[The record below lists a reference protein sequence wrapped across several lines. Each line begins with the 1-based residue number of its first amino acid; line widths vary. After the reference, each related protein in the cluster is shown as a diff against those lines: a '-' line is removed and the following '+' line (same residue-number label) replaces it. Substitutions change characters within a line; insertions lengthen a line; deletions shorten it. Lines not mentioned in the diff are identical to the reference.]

1 MALWSAV
8 LIGFVQGLFMFL
20 PVSST
25 AHMTLTQH
33 YLNRSGAETLP
44 PDHPEMIFVYL
55 VAHLGTLV
63 SIVVVFWPSL
73 WRFSLNVLQSVP
85 APSKV
90 NSGLWWKLFW
100 FGMFTVLVTGVVGL
114 SLRAFAEEIFAR
126 TGTIAV
132 TLTLTGVLL
141 FWSDKLSRRVRGLR
155 DIGWK
160 TAGFIGLAQAIAFAP
175 GISRSAMTMT
185 AGLFAGLK
193 RRWVAEYSFFVA
205 IPTICAISLVYGIE
219 LYRAGQ
225 WLEHISLLTLAMVFV
240 VSALVGIVALWLV
253 IKLLYK
259 AQLKVFAFYV
269 WGLAVALLLFW

>member
-1 MALWSAV
+1 MSLWSAA
-8 LIGFVQGLFMFL
+8 LLGFVQGLFMFL

-33 YLNRSGAETLP
+33 ALNASGTEMLP

-63 SIVVVFWPSL
+63 SIAVVFWSSL
-73 WRFSLNVLQSVP
+73 STFTWNVLRSVP
-85 APSKV
+85 NPGAVKQ
-90 NSGLWWKLFW
+90 GLWWKLFW
-100 FGMFTVLVTGVVGL
+100 LGMFSVLITGVFGL
-114 SLRAFAEEIFAR
+114 ALRAYAEAIFAH
-126 TGTIAV
+126 TWVIAI
-132 TLTLTGVLL
+132 TLTITGILL
-141 FWSDKLSRRVRGLR
+141 YWSDKLPRRTKRLR
-155 DIGWK
+155 DIDWK
-160 TAGFIGLAQAIAFAP
+160 TAGFIGFAQALAFAP

-193 RRWVAEYSFFVA
+193 RRWVAQYSFFLA

-225 WLEHISLLTLAMVFV
+225 WLDQVSLLALAVVFV

-259 AQLKVFAFYV
+259 AQLKIFAFYV
-269 WGLAVALLLFW
+269 WALALALLIFW